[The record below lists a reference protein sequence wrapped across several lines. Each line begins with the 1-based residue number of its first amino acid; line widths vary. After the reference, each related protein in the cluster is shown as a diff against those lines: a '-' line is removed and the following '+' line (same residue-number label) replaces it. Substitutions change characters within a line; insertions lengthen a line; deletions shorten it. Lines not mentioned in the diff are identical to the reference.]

1 MNPVRILSFF
11 LVPLAAVLL
20 FGCGTNSVWQRQR
33 FDFAIP
39 ADPPSSLSSTNVTA
53 FEHLTVSPQFDSRSF
68 TYRTAEDTYEHDPYA
83 SFLVSPDR
91 ALVPP
96 IRARLR
102 NSGVFGRVL
111 EQGSGMTP
119 SVVVEASVS
128 ELDGD
133 FRDPSHLLAAMTIH
147 FIVYQLGLDGPGR
160 VLLDKVCTCRTPLA
174 RRNPAAII
182 AAWDVDLSK
191 IMDELNSD
199 YAKAN
204 LNDR

>member
-1 MNPVRILSFF
+1 MNPMRIFSSF
-11 LVPLAAVLL
+11 LVPLAAVVF
-20 FGCGTNSVWQRQR
+20 FGCGSNPVWQRQR
-33 FDFAIP
+33 FGFAIP
-39 ADPPSSLSSTNVTA
+39 SDSPSSLSNTNITT
-53 FEHLTVSPQFDSRSF
+53 FDHLTVSPQFDSRSF

-83 SFLVSPDR
+83 SFMISPDR
-91 ALVPP
+91 ALAQA

-102 NSGVFGRVL
+102 NGGVFGRVL
-111 EQGSGMTP
+111 EQGGGMTS

-133 FRDPSHLLAAMTIH
+133 FRDPSHPLAAMTIH

-174 RRNPAAII
+174 RRTPAAVI
-182 AAWDVDLSK
+182 AAWDADLSK